1 MAHDDIRG
9 RGLELAM
16 SSMEEEKRLV
26 YKEAYDEAYKEACD
40 EAYKKAC
47 DVGYGGN
54 YAAIY
59 AESYAAGYAESYAA
73 SYAEGYE
80 KGYELFGAEYHK
92 CIGELM
98 DAMFEDGR
106 RDEFIA
112 ALCDREKEDRLFR
125 EYGISPYWLQ

>member
-26 YKEAYDEAYKEACD
+26 YKKACD
-40 EAYKKAC
+40 VGYKKAC

-54 YAAIY
+54 YAAI
-59 AESYAAGYAESYAA
+59 YAESYAA